1 MPVPPKDASRGA
13 HPEPNRPE
21 LDPQIADAVINSP
34 VGSASAPAVPVSPK
48 GAPVWPQTV
57 TGTPPPPEDRAI
69 KRADDPAILERL
81 DALIADVAGGSENG
95 KPDGMH
101 ARLVKDLMVNALKL
115 IPDGRDTGEI
125 KLITAA
131 VKELRYAY
139 RVFGQYA
146 EPHKVT
152 IFGSARTPKTHP
164 DYTAAVEFGRL
175 MAEQGWMSITGAGG
189 GIMEAGHEGPGRDKS
204 FGVAIRLPFET
215 TANAVIA
222 GDSKLITFRYFFTRK
237 LMFVSQ
243 AEAVALFPGGF
254 GTMDEAFESLTLIQT
269 GKAAMLPVV
278 LLQGKGETYWEQ
290 FITFVKQGLLTRGWI
305 SEEDLSLFRLCF
317 SAQEA
322 VDHIIRFYRLYHSAR
337 YVKDDLVIRIKR
349 PLHQR
354 DIDRLSERFASLIK
368 KPENGGLTGGKIVL
382 RGAFD
387 VETDHRD
394 LPRLVFTHTRYHFG
408 RIRQLIDAINECE
421 PA

>member
-1 MPVPPKDASRGA
+1 MTPPPPPSS

-21 LDPQIADAVINSP
+21 LDPQITDAAINAP
-34 VGSASAPAVPVSPK
+34 GTVPATPASTS
-48 GAPVWPQTV
+48 GGVWPQTV
-57 TGTPPPPEDRAI
+57 TGTPPPPEDRAV
-69 KRADDPAILERL
+69 KRADAPDVLARI
-81 DALIADVAGGSENG
+81 DTLISEVAPGTT
-95 KPDGMH
+95 PDSMKG
-101 ARLVKDLMVNALKL
+101 RLVKDLIVNALKL
-115 IPDGRDTGEI
+115 IPDERDTGEI

-139 RVFGQYA
+139 RVFGQYP

-164 DYTAAVEFGRL
+164 DYAAAVEFGRL

-189 GIMEAGHEGPGRDKS
+189 GIMEAGHEGPGKEKS

-254 GTMDEAFESLTLIQT
+254 GTMDEAFESLTLVQT

-278 LLQGKGETYWEQ
+278 LVQGKGETYWEQ
-290 FITFVKQGLLTRGWI
+290 FITFVKEGLLTRGWI
-305 SEEDLSLFRLCF
+305 SAEDLSLFKLC
-317 SAQEA
+317 ATPREA
-322 VDHIIRFYRLYHSAR
+322 ADHILKFYRVYHSAR
-337 YVKDDLVIRIKR
+337 YVKDDLVIRTKR
-349 PLHQR
+349 PLQQR
-354 DIDRLSERFASLIK
+354 DIDALSERFASLIK
-368 KPENGGLTGGKIVL
+368 KPENGGTTGGRIIQ
-382 RGAFD
+382 RGPFD

-394 LPRLVFTHTRYHFG
+394 LPRLVFTHTRYHYG
-408 RIRQLIDAINECE
+408 KIRQLIDAINECE
-421 PA
+421 PAN

>member
-1 MPVPPKDASRGA
+1 MSVPPPPPTPSAGQP

-21 LDPQIADAVINSP
+21 LDPQLADAVLNTPS
-34 VGSASAPAVPVSPK
+34 GSAPVLPAAPR
-48 GAPVWPQTV
+48 VWPQTV

-69 KRADDPAILERL
+69 KRADAPDILARI
-81 DALIADVAGGSENG
+81 DALVSEVAPGTT
-95 KPDGMH
+95 PDSMH
-101 ARLVKDLMVNALKL
+101 GRLVKDLIVNALKL

-139 RVFGQYA
+139 RVFGQYP

-164 DYTAAVEFGRL
+164 DYAAAVEFGKL
-175 MAEQGWMSITGAGG
+175 MADAGWMSITGAGG
-189 GIMEAGHEGPGRDKS
+189 GIMEAGHEGPGKEKS

-237 LMFVSQ
+237 LMFISQ

-278 LLQGKGETYWEQ
+278 LVQGKGENYWEQ
-290 FITFVKQGLLTRGWI
+290 FIEFVKKGLLSRGWI
-305 SEEDLSLFRLCF
+305 GQDDLSLFKLC
-317 SAQEA
+317 ATPQEA
-322 VDHIIRFYRLYHSAR
+322 VDHIVRFYRVYHSAR
-337 YVKDDLVIRIKR
+337 YVKDDLVIRVKH
-349 PLHQR
+349 PLKQA
-354 DIDRLSERFASLIK
+354 DIDRLSELFGALIK
-368 KPENGGLTGGKIVL
+368 KPEAGGTTGGKIVQ
-382 RGAFD
+382 RGPYE

-394 LPRLVFTHTRYHFG
+394 LPRLVFTHTRYHYG
-408 RIRQLIDAINECE
+408 RIRQLIDAINECS